1 MRTKKRYTKKAR
13 RQRKTIQIQNK
24 KLCKRYPFLIPHN
37 RWTDK
42 VIWKYRH
49 DKDIHTSISI
59 YPYCFTELDNMEP
72 GWRKAFGIQMCEEI
86 RRDLIKHNFLNKY
99 RIVEIKEKY
108 GELRWYDGGIPIGSK
123 VWDIIEK
130 YSDISTHTCYI
141 CGAPGKI
148 INDNGWL
155 VTMCSDC
162 YKKSKEKNYGDD

>member
-1 MRTKKRYTKKAR
+1 MHRNKKERKK
-13 RQRKTIQIQNK
+13 RKTIIIQNR
-24 KLCKRYPFLIPHN
+24 KLCRRYPFLIPHN

-42 VIWKYRH
+42 IAWEKGNKYC
-49 DKDIHTSISI
+49 
-59 YPYCFTELDNMEP
+59 YPYSYTELDDMDK

-86 RRDLIKHNFLNKY
+86 RSELIKFDFLKKY
-99 RIVEIKEKY
+99 RIVQIKEKY

-130 YSDISTHTCYI
+130 YSDISTHTCYV

-162 YKKSKEKNYGDD
+162 YKKFKEKNYGDD

>member
-1 MRTKKRYTKKAR
+1 MSRINKKDRKAIKAR
-13 RQRKTIQIQNK
+13 RIENR
-24 KLCKRYPFLIPHN
+24 KLCKRYPFLIF
-37 RWTDK
+37 RDWRTGK
-42 VIWKYRH
+42 
-49 DKDIHTSISI
+49 KDPR
-59 YPYCFTELDNMEP
+59 PYDFTWLDDMEP

-86 RRDLIKHNFLNKY
+86 RQDLIKHNFLNKY
-99 RIVEIKEKY
+99 YIIQIKEKF

-130 YSDISTHTCYI
+130 YSDISTHTCYV

-162 YKKSKEKNYGDD
+162 YKKFKEKNYGDD